1 MSTHDGQ
8 DDADDHDELRDLVAA
23 AAFDAVTP
31 AERERVTRHLG
42 GCAECAAETDRLRE
56 TVRLLDVPP
65 GEGTGPHG
73 PAPWWSTGES
83 GSEDVVAGLFHG
95 RRHTWRTPRPQATEV
110 AAHAAV
116 YAGAVAALTALLPH
130 VDVRWGYDRWKV
142 PVVHDWNVQATL
154 AHLLAADEQLA
165 VELGVEPRVPP
176 SPAVRDE
183 TWEAYWNR
191 RTADTIRHELA
202 HAAELTRHAWQSQT
216 AALLATPEAHDA
228 ERAAR
233 PVELMGM
240 RLPVADHFAV
250 RAFETWIHTD
260 DIGRALGLHVP
271 PPPAPH
277 LERLVR
283 LAAGVLGQALGPGTP
298 PVRFTVTGIGV
309 WTLGAPAVPVRAE
322 LALEPVDFC
331 FLAGGRR
338 APDTVP
344 HRATGD
350 AAAVR
355 DVLER
360 TASLAWL

>member
-1 MSTHDGQ
+1 MSTHGTHGT
-8 DDADDHDELRDLVAA
+8 HDELRDLVAA

-31 AERERVTRHLG
+31 AERQTVAGHLDA
-42 GCAECAAETDRLRE
+42 CAECAAEADRLRE

-65 GEGTGPHG
+65 GDGTGREP
-73 PAPWWSTGES
+73 S
-83 GSEDVVAGLFHG
+83 G
-95 RRHTWRTPRPQATEV
+95 RRFRGEHPRPAAAPV
-110 AAHAAV
+110 AEHAAP

-130 VDVRWGYDRWKV
+130 AYGGEDADRWAV
-142 PVVHDWNVQATL
+142 PVVHGWNVQATL

-176 SPAVRDE
+176 SPVVADE
-183 TWEAYWNR
+183 SWEAYWNR
-191 RTADTIRHELA
+191 RTADTIRHERA
-202 HAAELTRHAWQSQT
+202 HAAALTHRAWQAQT

-228 ERAAR
+228 EQAAR
-233 PVELMGM
+233 PAELMGM

-260 DIGRALGLHVP
+260 DIGRALGLYVP

-283 LAAGVLGQALGPGTP
+283 LAAGVLGQALGPGAP
-298 PVRFTVTGIGV
+298 PVRFTVTGIGA
-309 WTLGAPAVPVRAE
+309 WTLGAPAAPVRAE
-322 LALEPVDFC
+322 LALEAVDFC

-344 HRATGD
+344 HTATGD

-360 TASLAWL
+360 TAALAWL